1 MFQLPLKWPIKHEL
15 CISIDVSLLNR
26 AGHAQFVIAYA
37 NSLIFTS
44 ISDTK
49 NVFCFILQ
57 SVDSVQELVW
67 FCCLFKF
74 YRVRLVRINIIIR
87 STHIYS
93 RFTQTFLLQL
103 MKMLEALNVTI
114 NTTGICQWCWH
125 LKQCITEQ
133 VQWRLVKETSF

>member
-1 MFQLPLKWPIKHEL
+1 MIYVFQLMFHYLTAL
-15 CISIDVSLLNR
+15 VTLSLSM
-26 AGHAQFVIAYA
+26 AYA

-57 SVDSVQELVW
+57 SVDCVQELVW

-74 YRVRLVRINIIIR
+74 YHVQLVRRNIIIR
-87 STHIYS
+87 STHIYL

-103 MKMLEALNVTI
+103 MKMLEAL
-114 NTTGICQWCWH
+114 
-125 LKQCITEQ
+125 
-133 VQWRLVKETSF
+133 

>member
-49 NVFCFILQ
+49 NVLLYSSKHGFCARTR
-57 SVDSVQELVW
+57 LV
-67 FCCLFKF
+67 CCLYKF

-93 RFTQTFLLQL
+93 RFTQTFLFQL
-103 MKMLEALNVTI
+103 MKMLEALNVAM

-125 LKQCITEQ
+125 LKQCNTEQ
-133 VQWRLVKETSF
+133 VQRQLVK

>member
-1 MFQLPLKWPIKHEL
+1 MIYVFQLMFHYLTSPVTL
-15 CISIDVSLLNR
+15 SLS
-26 AGHAQFVIAYA
+26 IAYA

-49 NVFCFILQ
+49 SIFCFILQ

-74 YRVRLVRINIIIR
+74 YRVRLVRINNIIH
-87 STHIYS
+87 STHIHS
-93 RFTQTFLLQL
+93 RLTQTFLLQL
-103 MKMLEALNVTI
+103 MKVLEALNVTM

-125 LKQCITEQ
+125 LKVCNTER
-133 VQWRLVKETSF
+133 VQRRLVKETSL